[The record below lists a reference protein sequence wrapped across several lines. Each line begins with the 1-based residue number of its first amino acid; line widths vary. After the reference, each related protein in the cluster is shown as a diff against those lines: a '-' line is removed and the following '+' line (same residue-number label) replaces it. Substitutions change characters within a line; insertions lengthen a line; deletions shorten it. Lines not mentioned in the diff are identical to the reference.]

1 MKKKEGNKEWNAI
14 KHKAQIWML
23 QRARIG
29 EDGEWNAYQDKFD
42 NMFKKQSEMNM
53 ESNRE

>member
-1 MKKKEGNKEWNAI
+1 
-14 KHKAQIWML
+14 ML